1 MMAHIF
7 IKKFT
12 TLFFLV
18 YIFAFYSTVFATDI
32 VDFGDVTVSARV
44 IDPNI
49 IITPVTPTNNGGNVY
64 IPKIAV
70 SFSGEAYPQA
80 PVVIMKDGVQVLT
93 VVSDS
98 LGRFNATLEE
108 KYDSTVLY
116 SIYSKDILGN
126 RSLLL
131 NYPVAV
137 HSGYVTELKNIRF
150 SPTIILDKSEISYGD
165 YLSVS
170 GYSLPN
176 KEIQIFMIG
185 SEKKIFSTVSNLSGF
200 YSLTFPLTSMPKG
213 DYNVHVKYTEDE
225 KISKIIKVIIGNA
238 NKPITKDSLD
248 LPGDCNK
255 DGFINLIDFSVLAFW
270 YKKPNPPVCVD
281 VNTDKTVD
289 LVDFSILAYYWT
301 G

>member
-18 YIFAFYSTVFATDI
+18 FIFAFYSTVFATDI

-70 SFSGEAYPQA
+70 SFSGEAYPFA
-80 PVVIMKDGVQVLT
+80 PITILKAGSEVLSLI
-93 VVSDS
+93 SDARGNFS
-98 LGRFNATLEE
+98 ATLEE
-108 KYDSTVLY
+108 KYDSTILY
-116 SIYSKDILGN
+116 SIYAKDVLGN

-137 HSGYVTELKNIRF
+137 YTGYVTELRNIRF
-150 SPTIILDKSEISYGD
+150 APTIILDKSEVAYGD
-165 YLSVS
+165 YLSIS

-176 KEIQIFMIG
+176 KEIQIFIAG
-185 SEKKIFSTVSNLSGF
+185 VSKKTFSTISNSAGF
-200 YSLTFPLTSMPKG
+200 YILTVPLMGMTKG
-213 DYNVHVKYTEDE
+213 SYTVYTKYENDD
-225 KISKIIKVIIGNA
+225 KISKLVNIIIGDN
-238 NKPITKDSLD
+238 NKLVSKNTSE
-248 LPGDCNK
+248 LPGDCNT
-255 DGFINLIDFSVLAFW
+255 DNLINLTDFSVLAFW
-270 YKKPNPPVCVD
+270 YKKPNPPICVD
-281 VNTDKTVD
+281 VNTDKIVD
-289 LVDFSILAYYWT
+289 LIDFSILAYYWT